1 MPRRSLLPVLAALCF
16 SASGASA
23 QAADTCKADARFREQ
38 DFTVGT
44 WDVFAGADK
53 TAEVSM
59 TLILNDCVIEE
70 RWKVTNGRPTGNG
83 TGLFNYSPLL
93 KAWVY
98 HWATDTGSTTTF
110 RGSLIKPGEMRYVT
124 ERPMPN
130 GATRLRHWTLA
141 AQPDGTVREL
151 AVGTEDGGKTWTT
164 EYDLKWVRRR

>member
-1 MPRRSLLPVLAALCF
+1 MPRRLSGAMVAALLL

-110 RGSLIKPGEMRYVT
+110 RGSLIKPGEMRYIT

-130 GATRLRHWTLA
+130 GTTRLRHWTLA